1 MKNLQLPVILAVA
14 LNFSSY
20 VYATDTIPPSC
31 EVTFVGDNA
40 NGDKFAQFTAN
51 DNEDDLV
58 QLTVTEIVNA
68 RFTIHLSK
76 EPVVFIATKI
86 DQTQTAV
93 INAVA
98 TDAANNVT
106 NCTDSIIMTI
116 NDDGKSDKK
125 VYPRLPQTAGK
136 IHVQNASSGIQKL
149 KIKVNDNTPQEVIL
163 SNGEYKVIDVSSEM
177 VVGDNNKIIF
187 KGKGDAGT
195 NAYII
200 MLE

>member
-1 MKNLQLPVILAVA
+1 MKNLQLPVILAVT

-31 EVTFVGDNA
+31 EATFVGYNA
-40 NGDKFAQFTAN
+40 NGEKIAQFTAN
-51 DNEDDLV
+51 DNEDDVV
-58 QLTVTEIVNA
+58 QLNVNNIVNA
-68 RFTIHLSK
+68 RFTIHLST

-86 DQTQTAV
+86 DQSKKAV

-98 TDAANNVT
+98 TDAANNT
-106 NCTDSIIMTI
+106 ANCSESIMMTI

-125 VYPRLPQTAGK
+125 IYPRLPQAAGK
-136 IHVQNASSGIQKL
+136 IHVQNAHSGIQKL

-177 VVGDNNKIIF
+177 DAGDNNRIAF
-187 KGKGDAGT
+187 KGEGYVGT

-200 MLE
+200 MLQ